1 MYLLP
6 SSLLCCDGKSDS
18 ALSFVLAL
26 FGEREDA
33 LIECVNPFGSRLILL
48 LTDKFELEWG
58 RFCPGHKGSREIST
72 LVASLVRVEDLFC
85 CFSR

>member
-33 LIECVNPFGSRLILL
+33 LIKCVQPFSSRLILL
-48 LTDKFELEWG
+48 LTDKFELLWS
-58 RFCPGHKGSREIST
+58 RFRPGHQGSGEIST

-85 CFSR
+85 RSSR